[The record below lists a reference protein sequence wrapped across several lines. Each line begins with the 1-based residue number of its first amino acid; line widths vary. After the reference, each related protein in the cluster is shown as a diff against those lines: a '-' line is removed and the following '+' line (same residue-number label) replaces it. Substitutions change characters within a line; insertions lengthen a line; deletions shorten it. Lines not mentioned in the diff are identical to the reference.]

1 MSELVGRE
9 LGFQKHQV
17 TESEKKIRIERFRK
31 NHVTKNANNRAFSLK
46 LEASRNK
53 NENIPKSRT
62 VGMLVSLEAFLERK
76 LLN

>member
-1 MSELVGRE
+1 MSELVGRDI
-9 LGFQKHQV
+9 GFQKHQV
-17 TESEKKIRIERFRK
+17 TESEKK
-31 NHVTKNANNRAFSLK
+31 NPNDRAFSLK

-76 LLN
+76 LLNRRSSLKLI